1 MSNSTIN
8 IKHYQKDRN
17 LKVMLW
23 GDMKFTQE
31 MLDFISTLTESKN
44 I

>member
-8 IKHYQKDRN
+8 MKHYQKDRN

-23 GDMKFTQE
+23 GDVEFTKE
-31 MLDFISTLTESKN
+31 MLDFISTLTDSSN